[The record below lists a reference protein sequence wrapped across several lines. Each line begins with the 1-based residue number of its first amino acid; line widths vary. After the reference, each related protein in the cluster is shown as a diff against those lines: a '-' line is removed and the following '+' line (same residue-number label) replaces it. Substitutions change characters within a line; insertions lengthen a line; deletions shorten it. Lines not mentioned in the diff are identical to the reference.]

1 MMLQFTEDMKIGMPL
16 IDSQHKSM
24 IDFANKL
31 SVLCEENPGKE
42 GLMESLDFL
51 GNYVVQ
57 HFSDEEKLQV
67 ESNYPRYEQHRGI
80 HQEFVE
86 TFQSLHAEFEKNG
99 PSAEFTE
106 ALTNSVFNW
115 IITHI
120 KKEDVVF
127 GKHYTE
133 LKLKCLKL
141 YIPE

>member
-1 MMLQFTEDMKIGMPL
+1 MFQFTEDMKMGIPL

-31 SVLCEENPGKE
+31 SALCGGNAGKE
-42 GLMESLDFL
+42 EMKESLDFL

-57 HFSDEEKLQV
+57 HFNDEEKMQM
-67 ESNYPRYEQHRGI
+67 ESNYPRYQQHRDI
-80 HQEFVE
+80 HQEFVQ
-86 TFQSLHAEFEKNG
+86 TFQSLSAEFEKSG
-99 PSAEFTE
+99 SSAEFTDV
-106 ALTNSVFNW
+106 LTNSVFNW

-133 LKLKCLKL
+133 MKLKCLKL